1 MIYKK
6 NIYYQSHQSHH
17 ARFALAN
24 RFDTI
29 RRSEHARTAFS
40 RERREGCRNPLAYS
54 QMAAVPLFTLAYR
67 VAVSYSPTPPPDV
80 TPRPQSES
88 AGAVSAGVFARF
100 ADPRMVTRG
109 YCLQSCPKLSRSPL
123 LLHTCALLKVH
134 RVRHFVK
141 SIFFK
146 KNPRKTRGIFYII
159 CFSTGKG

>member
-67 VAVSYSPTPPPDV
+67 VAVSYSPTPPARRHTAPAERERGRGNLEFLRASC
-80 TPRPQSES
+80 TP
-88 AGAVSAGVFARF
+88 VW
-100 ADPRMVTRG
+100 
-109 YCLQSCPKLSRSPL
+109 
-123 LLHTCALLKVH
+123 
-134 RVRHFVK
+134 
-141 SIFFK
+141 
-146 KNPRKTRGIFYII
+146 
-159 CFSTGKG
+159 